1 MITTPDGRPDKYA
14 QIERERRYLLRRLPP
29 SLEGSTEY
37 LRIIDRYLPDSAL
50 RLRRMETADGRA
62 VSFKLARKWSRPDLP
77 PEETVITNLYLTP
90 EEYEML
96 ARLPA
101 ATLRKR
107 RYPFLNEGIRFSIVQ
122 FEGPLDGL
130 ILAEM
135 HLFPD
140 TRDVPPCPLPDC
152 IREVTADPSFTGG
165 ALAELT
171 AETFQSW
178 LAGELDGE
186 EDTG

>member
-1 MITTPDGRPDKYA
+1 MILTPDGRPDKYA

-37 LRIIDRYLPDSAL
+37 LRIVDRYLPDSAL

-90 EEYEML
+90 EEYETL

-107 RYPFLNEGIRFSIVQ
+107 RYPFLHENIRFSIDQ
-122 FEGPLDGL
+122 FEAPLDGL
-130 ILAEM
+130 VLAEM
-135 HLFPD
+135 HLFPGMESA
-140 TRDVPPCPLPDC
+140 PACPLPGC
-152 IREVTADPSFTGG
+152 VREVTAERAFTGG
-165 ALAELT
+165 ELVRLTAGAFRNWLAAEL
-171 AETFQSW
+171 AS
-178 LAGELDGE
+178 E
-186 EDTG
+186 ENG